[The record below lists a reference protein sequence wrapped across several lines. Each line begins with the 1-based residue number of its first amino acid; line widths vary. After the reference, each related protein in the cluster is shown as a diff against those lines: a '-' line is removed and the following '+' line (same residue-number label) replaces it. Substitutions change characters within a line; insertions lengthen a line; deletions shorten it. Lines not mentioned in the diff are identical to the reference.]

1 NFGETMDN
9 ISKDVIVKPRWIR
22 FAKGNLISDQSGGC
36 DIGDDHDSGLYFSY
50 GSLVGWPGKSNN
62 NGTGYIGNLSL
73 SDPVCQPKDCSYTQ
87 ADFGASTMSSIG
99 NVPLIPFNTLGTD
112 GKGDPCYYYLGNNW
126 RLPTSQEIAL
136 LFGKQISA
144 NETIGTLLWDDFPNW
159 ERITDGF
166 RHLPTKTTIIGAG
179 RRVNSGPVEMN
190 MNAYWTGT
198 ERNNEPSRFEFNNN
212 YAYPTDAYG
221 RNQALP
227 VRCVQDIK

>member
-1 NFGETMDN
+1 
-9 ISKDVIVKPRWIR
+9 
-22 FAKGNLISDQSGGC
+22 
-36 DIGDDHDSGLYFSY
+36 
-50 GSLVGWPGKSNN
+50 
-62 NGTGYIGNLSL
+62 IGNLSL

-126 RLPTSQEIAL
+126 RLPTSPEIAL
-136 LFGKQISA
+136 LFGKQIAA
-144 NETIGTLLWDDFPNW
+144 NENIGPLLWDDFPNW

-166 RHLPTKTTIIGAG
+166 RHLPTKTTIIGVG
-179 RRVNSGPVEMN
+179 RRVNSGPVEMGIS
-190 MNAYWTGT
+190 AYWTGT